1 MQATIKFHCQFCGAK
16 ISAKESLVGQSR
28 PCPNCSSRVTV
39 PTWLP
44 AATPPAEANHA
55 IAPLTP
61 KPRDQ
66 AHGFG
71 LSMAPPQDDLG
82 LVPIEMRMPG
92 KLGGIK
98 AQVDKPTSNILTSAF
113 AGGILVVI
121 GAFLVAMLGGKARVS

>member
-16 ISAKESLVGQSR
+16 ISAKESLVGHSR

-44 AATPPAEANHA
+44 AATPPTGTNPA
-55 IAPLTP
+55 IAPPTP
-61 KPRDQ
+61 KPHPHTQ
-66 AHGFG
+66 GFG
-71 LSMAPPQDDLG
+71 LSMAPPQDASE